1 MRTFVALEIPQ
12 ESVLREMVSVQ
23 DELRKT
29 EADLK
34 IVGRENLHFTVKFL
48 GEISAEK
55 AREVDE
61 RLKALEL
68 ERVTVTI
75 RGMGAFPSLGHPNVV
90 WAGVSPE
97 DAGKVIP
104 IAQRVIATLRDVGEQ
119 DNRPFQP
126 HITLARVRSARNK
139 QTLVSFIERNADH
152 GFGVTELT
160 HLKLKSSELTPRGP
174 IYTDIG
180 VYPLK

>member
-1 MRTFVALEIPQ
+1 MEIAQ
-12 ESVLREMVSVQ
+12 EGVLREMVSVQ
-23 DELRKT
+23 EEMRKT

-48 GEISAEK
+48 GEIPAEK

-61 RLKALEL
+61 RLKALDL
-68 ERVTVTI
+68 GRVTVMI

-152 GFGVTELT
+152 GFGVSELT